1 MAVPAPPA
9 PPPASLAPPSPQVPL
24 PVIIQWPYIVTLA
37 LIQQRRRHHQR
48 FEDSTRH
55 NPLWT
60 RIANHI
66 QRNYNY
72 QVTATQCQVKWY
84 ALKQGYENSRRLL
97 QGNPNGHTIRSPNT
111 YDRRFYNEMGDEFW
125 LQTGNY
131 LL

>member
-1 MAVPAPPA
+1 MAAPAPPA
-9 PPPASLAPPSPQVPL
+9 PPAQVAPA
-24 PVIIQWPYIVTLA
+24 PVIIQWPFDVTLA

-66 QRNYNY
+66 QNNYNY
-72 QVTATQCQVKWY
+72 RVVASQCQIKWY
-84 ALKQGYENSRRLL
+84 ALKQGYENSKRLL
-97 QGNPNGHTIRSPNT
+97 QGNPSGQTIRSPNF
-111 YDRRFYNEMGDEFW
+111 YYRRFYNEMADEFW
-125 LQTGNY
+125 TQTGNY